1 MTDLRPYQIDAIAAI
16 DAVIAAGKRRPL
28 LVAPTGAGKTVIFA
42 AIIKRA
48 ADNGQRVIVL
58 AHRREIIA
66 QTSLKLSAHGV
77 EHGII
82 RAGLVMDLEQKV
94 QVCSIQ
100 TLWARAVRTN
110 RIPLPPADLLIIDE
124 SHHVPARTYR
134 KIIEAYPNA
143 ILLGATATP
152 CRGDGRG
159 LGNFFDCIVETPQ
172 VAELIAQKYLVK
184 THVYAPRD
192 IDLKGVRVQA
202 GDYVETQL
210 AQRMDRDDLVG
221 DIVSHWHKFGE
232 RRRTVVFAVNVAH
245 SVHIRDEFIKF
256 GVKAEHI
263 DGTTPKEE
271 RDAALARLA
280 SGETELQIAWC

>member
-1 MTDLRPYQIDAIAAI
+1 MNDLRPYQIDAIAAI

-48 ADNGQRVIVL
+48 ATNGQRVIVL

-66 QTSLKLSAHGV
+66 QTSLKLSANDV

-82 RAGLVMDLEQKV
+82 RAGLVMDLEQNV
-94 QVCSIQ
+94 QVCGIQ
-100 TLWARAVRTN
+100 TLWERAVRTN

-124 SHHVPARTYR
+124 AHHVPALTYR
-134 KIIEAYPNA
+134 KIIEAYPDA
-143 ILLGATATP
+143 ILLGTTATP

-202 GDYVETQL
+202 GDYVENQL

-221 DIVSHWHKFGE
+221 DIVSRIGISSASAE
-232 RRRTVVFAVNVAH
+232 R
-245 SVHIRDEFIKF
+245 
-256 GVKAEHI
+256 
-263 DGTTPKEE
+263 P
-271 RDAALARLA
+271 
-280 SGETELQIAWC
+280 